1 MLGRGDERPPGHSA
15 MPRPVE
21 WSDSDQVGIGGA
33 RGGGGSPSAEVADEG
48 RPTRTGTG
56 PCAGARKESPPGAP
70 DGTGAPP
77 AQNGQ
82 CRWPS
87 ASPSSGADPSSPGAA
102 SARLIHAMPSE
113 VQTATRSPAGAALAT
128 DALNSGNSIWPATA
142 SIANQTCHVR
152 RGRMRGLERMVVK
165 YDGSP
170 ERLGRLA
177 QVSWQH
183 RLLAAALHCVATS
196 RGRRGDG

>member
-1 MLGRGDERPPGHSA
+1 
-15 MPRPVE
+15 
-21 WSDSDQVGIGGA
+21 
-33 RGGGGSPSAEVADEG
+33 
-48 RPTRTGTG
+48 
-56 PCAGARKESPPGAP
+56 
-70 DGTGAPP
+70 
-77 AQNGQ
+77 
-82 CRWPS
+82 
-87 ASPSSGADPSSPGAA
+87 
-102 SARLIHAMPSE
+102 
-113 VQTATRSPAGAALAT
+113 
-128 DALNSGNSIWPATA
+128 LNSGNSIWPATA